1 MKRNEDILALD
12 VGGSSIKS
20 GLVSGDSVVNIK
32 TTPINSK
39 GDSETII
46 TTFSDIINSYSAA
59 NQISGIAF
67 SMPGPFDHT
76 KGISY
81 MGPNQGKYEAIY
93 GINLKELLLE
103 RVSTDYP
110 ITFRDDG
117 ESAIVGEALYG
128 AGKPYDRILGITL
141 GTGIGSAFIINGEP
155 QYAGMGIPKNLLYDC
170 LWENKRADEV
180 FSIRGVK
187 FRLRGIGFHGE
198 PKEAS
203 ELALTDLEVRKVFEL
218 WGAELGLFLNKYV
231 SQFNAQAVIVQGGLS
246 GAFELFGGQLQKNIQ
261 ARVVR
266 HALGSKAALLGASDK
281 FRKTHKV

>member
-1 MKRNEDILALD
+1 MKMEKKVRKEGKNLLNDILAMD

-20 GLVSGDSVVNIK
+20 GLVSGETVEDIR
-32 TTPINSK
+32 TTPIDSK

-46 TTFSDIINSYSAA
+46 TTFSDIINGYTAA
-59 NQISGIAF
+59 NHISGIAF

-76 KGISY
+76 MGISY

-128 AGKPYDRILGITL
+128 AGKPYERLLGVTL
-141 GTGIGSAFIINGEP
+141 GTGIGSAYIIKGEP
-155 QYAGMGIPKNLLYDC
+155 QYAGKGIPENLLYDC

-180 FSIRGVK
+180 FSIRGLKSRLAGVG
-187 FRLRGIGFHGE
+187 FRGE
-198 PKEAS
+198 PKEAT
-203 ELALTDLEVRKVFEL
+203 ELARTNHEVRKVFEL
-218 WGAELGLFLNKYV
+218 WGEELGLFLNKYV
-231 SQFNAQAVIVQGGLS
+231 SQFNAQAVIVQGGLA
-246 GAFELFGGQLQKNIQ
+246 G
-261 ARVVR
+261 
-266 HALGSKAALLGASDK
+266 
-281 FRKTHKV
+281 

>member
-1 MKRNEDILALD
+1 MKRNEAILALD

-32 TTPINSK
+32 NTPIDSK

-46 TTFSDIINSYSAA
+46 TTFSDIINRNSAT

-93 GINLKELLLE
+93 GMNLKELILD

-128 AGKPYDRILGITL
+128 AGKPFGRLIGITL

-155 QYAGMGIPKNLLYDC
+155 QYKGKGIPENLLYDC
-170 LWENKRADEV
+170 LWKNKRADEV
-180 FSIRGVK
+180 FSIRG
-187 FRLRGIGFHGE
+187 
-198 PKEAS
+198 
-203 ELALTDLEVRKVFEL
+203 
-218 WGAELGLFLNKYV
+218 
-231 SQFNAQAVIVQGGLS
+231 
-246 GAFELFGGQLQKNIQ
+246 
-261 ARVVR
+261 
-266 HALGSKAALLGASDK
+266 
-281 FRKTHKV
+281 